1 MLNEGAGARRLRLD
15 APLTVRGAPANR
27 DALLA
32 GFAESSALELEFS
45 ADEADC
51 AGVQLIESTRRYAQI
66 SGKQLRLASPA
77 SGALKRVLEGGGF
90 LAAAGP
96 EDRQFW
102 LHEGVAQ

>member
-1 MLNEGAGARRLRLD
+1 MLNEGNGARRLRLD

-32 GFAESSALELEFS
+32 GFSESSTLELEFS

-51 AGVQLIESTRRYAQI
+51 AGVQLIVATRLYAQI
-66 SGKQLRLASPA
+66 SGKKLKLASPA

-90 LAAAGP
+90 LTSATA

-102 LHEGVAQ
+102 LHEGAAQ